1 MDLVKCIR
9 NSVRIDLGIKSQLID
24 QPIHLVSFIIDG
36 ADISVHLLRRV
47 CHAVHDAFHIT
58 LDSCDRCLQI
68 MGNIAD
74 QFLIFLVKCHFFFS
88 RLLQAFAHFLK
99 IIT

>member
-1 MDLVKCIR
+1 MNLVERIRDPVCI
-9 NSVRIDLGIKSQLID
+9 NLGIKGQFVD
-24 QPIHLVSFIIDG
+24 QPVHFICLIIDG

-47 CHAVHDAFHIT
+47 CHAVHDAFHVT

-88 RLLQAFAHFLK
+88 RLLQALTHFLK